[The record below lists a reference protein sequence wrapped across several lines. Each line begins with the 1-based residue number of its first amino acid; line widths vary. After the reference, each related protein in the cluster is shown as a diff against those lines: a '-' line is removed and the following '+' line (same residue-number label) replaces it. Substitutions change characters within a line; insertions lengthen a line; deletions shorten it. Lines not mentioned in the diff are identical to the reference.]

1 MSERVMLITGGFG
14 GLGTKLGAMAAD
26 AGYKV
31 ALVGRS
37 SAQDAGFPALR
48 LEGIDIGSPEEAR
61 KAVSVVVERL
71 GGLDVLVNATGDFTI
86 GSVQD
91 GNVEDWARLY
101 AANVIPAVAASQAA
115 IPALIASGSGRI
127 VNVGAAL
134 GGQGAPFVGA
144 ASASKSALARMTEAA
159 AAELA
164 ESGVTVNIVLPT
176 IIDSP
181 RNRQMMP
188 DADPADWVSYEQ
200 VAGAILSLA
209 APEAG
214 DRTGQAIPIGF

>member
-1 MSERVMLITGGFG
+1 MSTRVMLITGGFG
-14 GLGTKLGAMAAD
+14 GLGTSLGSMAAD

-37 SAQDAGFPALR
+37 KASDTSFPALR
-48 LEGIDIGSPEEAR
+48 LEGVDTGNPGEAQ
-61 KAVSVVVERL
+61 KAVDQVVEQL

-101 AANVIPAVAASQAA
+101 AANVVPAVATTKAA
-115 IPALIASGSGRI
+115 IPALIASESGRI
-127 VNVGAAL
+127 INVGAAL

-144 ASASKSALARMTEAA
+144 ASASKAALARLTETT

-164 ESGVTVNIVLPT
+164 GSGVTANIVLPT
-176 IIDSP
+176 IMDSP
-181 RNRQMMP
+181 RNRQAMP
-188 DADPADWVSYEQ
+188 EADPADWLSYDQVSS
-200 VAGAILSLA
+200 VILSVA
-209 APEAG
+209 STEAQ
-214 DRTGQAIPIGF
+214 DQTGQAIPIGF

>member
-14 GLGTKLGAMAAD
+14 GLGTCLGGMAAN

-37 SAQDAGFPALR
+37 PAPEGGFPALR
-48 LEGIDIGSPEEAR
+48 IGGADLGDPARAREA
-61 KAVSVVVERL
+61 VGEVVEKL
-71 GGLDVLVNATGDFTI
+71 GGLDVLVNAVGDFTI
-86 GSVQD
+86 GSVKD
-91 GNVEDWARLY
+91 GNVEDWLRLY
-101 AANVIPAVAASQAA
+101 AANVVPAVAACKAA
-115 IPALIASGSGRI
+115 IPALAASGSGRI

-144 ASASKSALARMTEAA
+144 ASAAKSAVARLTETLAG
-159 AAELA
+159 ELA
-164 ESGVTVNIVLPT
+164 ESGVTANIVLPT

-188 DADPADWVSYEQ
+188 DADPAQWVTYDD
-200 VAGAILSLA
+200 VAKAILSLA
-209 APEAG
+209 SPDAG
-214 DRTGQAIPIGF
+214 GKTGQAIPIGF